1 MNNDGKAKQ
10 VILVRKDLKMGKGKI
25 GAQASHASLA
35 AFLNLGETKPKELS
49 ESLTLSLSEAD
60 REWLINRFTKICL
73 RVDSEEELL
82 SYYEKAKKAGL
93 KCSLIK
99 DAGFTELEGSNYT
112 TVGIGPDF
120 NEKINEIT
128 KDLKLLY

>member
-1 MNNDGKAKQ
+1 MNNDGTTKQ
-10 VILVRKDLKMGKGKI
+10 VILVRKDLKMSKGKI
-25 GAQASHASLA
+25 GAQVAHASLA
-35 AFLNLGETKPKELS
+35 AFLNRDKTDPIS
-49 ESLTLSLSEAD
+49 NPLTLSLSEAD
-60 REWLINRFTKICL
+60 IQWLTHRFTKICL

-112 TVGIGPDF
+112 TVGIGPDL